1 MSLRLYSV
9 VSVCSWWCT
18 YIGRVLQWRNRKQT
32 INVTVITMPFRKRY
46 SIKMSFIKS
55 KLNNHEK
62 CLCVPPPQPT
72 STTRGMF
79 PLRKEVVVI
88 ALHPPGRLIANKSS
102 KKLALQSSVTIL
114 LFGVGGGRTSGIVP
128 ARSGGSGPG
137 IFNWLALL
145 QGLSTTSNKKRDV
158 CYIR

>member
-1 MSLRLYSV
+1 
-9 VSVCSWWCT
+9 
-18 YIGRVLQWRNRKQT
+18 
-32 INVTVITMPFRKRY
+32 MPFRKRY

-145 QGLSTTSNKKRDV
+145 QGFSTTATRNAMYAISGNFLYFICKGNEYKTVYLTQLSSATLLSLAR
-158 CYIR
+158 IE